1 MGHSGPVCTIGGMA
15 GEQARCKHITSCR
28 LLTIARSA
36 ETFLVFFPLLPHNF
50 GAIWLGTWV
59 GVGRRKVEWIGGWT
73 SCHDDRVALSVCWL
87 MKSLFACLSNQM
99 AEQRMQHEQE
109 RTRLQ
114 QQHSAEKDSLVQERQ
129 REVSSLERQA
139 RAALQQHQQHTQEW
153 RKRDAQVGGL
163 H

>member
-1 MGHSGPVCTIGGMA
+1 MRAEAQT
-15 GEQARCKHITSCR
+15 RCKHHTMPDNDNVR
-28 LLTIARSA
+28 KQ
-36 ETFLVFFPLLPHNF
+36 ETFLFPPQSYKLRY
-50 GAIWLGTWV
+50 ICWVLGW
-59 GVGRRKVEWIGGWT
+59 RRKDWTKKGWMSGWT

-87 MKSLFACLSNQM
+87 MKSVFACLSNQM

-129 REVSSLERQA
+129 REVNSLERQA